1 MALAVYHP
9 PPLDVGPPPP
19 PSRRLTSARRRLARL
34 RSSPAREALEV
45 ARQLEANGFAVL
57 DGFLG
62 AAAMGS
68 VRDELEG
75 RALCDS
81 GGAAS
86 GQVRSGRV
94 SALRSDV
101 SRWQRVDGSGGR
113 VGLLRPLDLLANRTD
128 GLVAA
133 LRDHAGSAPLAGT
146 HWRSADAML
155 ACYPPNGTRY
165 VRHLDNVCS
174 GGTGA
179 RCNGRRATAVYYLNP
194 PAEDPTHG
202 ALRLFSPGLPTSP
215 PLADIEPHPDHLA
228 LFLSDERVPH
238 AVLPTG
244 PSQTRLAVTLWY
256 FDAAE
261 EAAAA
266 ADNANGEGRPR
277 LSRVAPHAGFDDLG
291 VSRVCGL
298 AEELGEECESELL

>member
-1 MALAVYHP
+1 MALAVYYP

-62 AAAMGS
+62 AAAMGA

-75 RALCDS
+75 RGLCDS

-133 LRDHAGSAPLAGT
+133 LRDHAGSAPLA
-146 HWRSADAML
+146 
-155 ACYPPNGTRY
+155 
-165 VRHLDNVCS
+165 DNVCS
-174 GGTGA
+174 GGAGA

-194 PAEDPTHG
+194 PAEAQLRFSLGHCADFLDFLAIFTCFHVGIRLPCGHAITPCDSLS
-202 ALRLFSPGLPTSP
+202 ALLT
-215 PLADIEPHPDHLA
+215 
-228 LFLSDERVPH
+228 VP
-238 AVLPTG
+238 
-244 PSQTRLAVTLWY
+244 
-256 FDAAE
+256 
-261 EAAAA
+261 
-266 ADNANGEGRPR
+266 
-277 LSRVAPHAGFDDLG
+277 
-291 VSRVCGL
+291 
-298 AEELGEECESELL
+298 

>member
-1 MALAVYHP
+1 MCVWVYMALTVYHP

-62 AAAMGS
+62 AAAMGA

-81 GGAAS
+81 GGS

-128 GLVAA
+128 GVLDCPIQPLGMKRHSTVRGYYRQGSS
-133 LRDHAGSAPLAGT
+133 LR
-146 HWRSADAML
+146 
-155 ACYPPNGTRY
+155 
-165 VRHLDNVCS
+165 
-174 GGTGA
+174 
-179 RCNGRRATAVYYLNP
+179 
-194 PAEDPTHG
+194 
-202 ALRLFSPGLPTSP
+202 
-215 PLADIEPHPDHLA
+215 
-228 LFLSDERVPH
+228 
-238 AVLPTG
+238 
-244 PSQTRLAVTLWY
+244 
-256 FDAAE
+256 
-261 EAAAA
+261 
-266 ADNANGEGRPR
+266 
-277 LSRVAPHAGFDDLG
+277 
-291 VSRVCGL
+291 
-298 AEELGEECESELL
+298 